1 MLLLLGS
8 WHVCLLA
15 TKQVVF
21 WKVKVNGGKIMSRD
35 GMNTRK
41 NSKMNRFILFLAKTK
56 LLATLLSALSI
67 NIFLLNNEWF
77 SSKAQAL
84 DITNL
89 SNRTIYIAQ
98 SDNAQ
103 SPSGST
109 ASSFQK
115 SYLVKIITPLVST
128 GIAGISLVLSI
139 FAFVQTRN
147 ANQQTSSQLGEGNQD
162 RKYMLDAVQGIHFLL
177 TERLKNEKDPKTR
190 QELNSIKISL
200 EEHLESFQND
210 LREIKQSNQLIES
223 AKQILQD
230 KKDELAERAV
240 DYILEGEPV
249 ERVFSYSSSKNN
261 TPGQQRNKFKQQISR
276 YITAMLKTMNSLSGI
291 NCRPIHE
298 INRKTKEDPVLS
310 KHHYKKAIHH
320 LLTEMENRI
329 LTQQEKAEIE
339 EYIYYIEDLINK
351 W

>member
-1 MLLLLGS
+1 
-8 WHVCLLA
+8 
-15 TKQVVF
+15 
-21 WKVKVNGGKIMSRD
+21 MSRN
-35 GMNTRK
+35 GINTRK
-41 NSKMNRFILFLAKTK
+41 NSNMYRFILFLAKTK

-139 FAFVQTRN
+139 FAFFQTRN

-200 EEHLESFQND
+200 EEQLESFQND
-210 LREIKQSNQLIES
+210 LREIKQSTQLIES

-230 KKDELAERAV
+230 KKDELAECAV

-249 ERVFSYSSSKNN
+249 ERVFSYSTKNN
-261 TPGQQRNKFKQQISR
+261 TPEQQRNKFKQQISR
-276 YITAMLKTMNSLSGI
+276 YITAMLKTMNSPSGI
-291 NCRPIHE
+291 NCRTIHE

-310 KHHYKKAIHH
+310 KHHYKKAIHY